1 MPQRKYNVENASL
14 YTAFSRLGRYDFIW
28 LGRFVKSFGWQ
39 HHLISV
45 VFFLSQV
52 VCPAQESIQFGR
64 VSPGSVDER
73 EVKPGQEEGSACL
86 LAVQVLGP
94 LEVCEVPMVIQDL
107 YGVFGFLPECVSTLP
122 GLR

>member
-28 LGRFVKSFGWQ
+28 LGPFVKSFGWQ

-86 LAVQVLGP
+86 LAVQVLGSRKYVRFRWSFRISM
-94 LEVCEVPMVIQDL
+94 VCLVPSRM
-107 YGVFGFLPECVSTLP
+107 FLHSSRP
-122 GLR
+122 